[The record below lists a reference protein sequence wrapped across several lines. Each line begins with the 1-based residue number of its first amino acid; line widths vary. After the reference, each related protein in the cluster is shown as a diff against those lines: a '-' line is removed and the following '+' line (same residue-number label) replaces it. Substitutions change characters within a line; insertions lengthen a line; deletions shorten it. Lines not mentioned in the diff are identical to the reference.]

1 MKPKARFV
9 GILLSIIFVF
19 ISHAQQGDF
28 PVLKGP
34 YLGQKPPGET
44 PQMFAPHIISLKQS
58 VHSSPIFSPDGREV
72 YWCVLGEGEQ
82 PICIKIMKQVNGKWS
97 PPAKAPFTSGVDD
110 SNPFFSSDGNRLI
123 YKSYRDNQNALW
135 IVKRQGDSWGEPS
148 LLGRPFISPYL
159 AWQASITIDGTIYFA
174 MAKRRVG
181 SHDIYKSRW
190 DGKKYLE
197 PDKVE
202 SKINSDIDEMQP
214 FIALD
219 ESYLIFTRYFSRERT
234 TRLFISYRQ
243 SDGSWTGAISMGDEI
258 NKVNAAWPW
267 VSPDGKYFFFV
278 SSCNNTDYHYDVY
291 WVDARIIGIFRP
303 EEKQ

>member
-1 MKPKARFV
+1 MKPKTIFV

-19 ISHAQQGDF
+19 ISHAQQDDF

-135 IVKRQGDSWGEPS
+135 TVKRQGD
-148 LLGRPFISPYL
+148 
-159 AWQASITIDGTIYFA
+159 
-174 MAKRRVG
+174 
-181 SHDIYKSRW
+181 
-190 DGKKYLE
+190 
-197 PDKVE
+197 
-202 SKINSDIDEMQP
+202 
-214 FIALD
+214 
-219 ESYLIFTRYFSRERT
+219 SRERT

-243 SDGSWTGAISMGDEI
+243 SDGSWTDAISMGDEI

-278 SSCNNTDYHYDVY
+278 SSRNNTDYHYDVY
-291 WVDARIIGIFRP
+291 WMDARIIGIFRP